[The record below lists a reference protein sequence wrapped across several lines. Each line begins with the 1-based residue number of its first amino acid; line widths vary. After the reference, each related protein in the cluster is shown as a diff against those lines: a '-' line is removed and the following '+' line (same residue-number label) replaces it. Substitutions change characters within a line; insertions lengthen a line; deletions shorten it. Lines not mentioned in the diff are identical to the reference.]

1 MTVTIRDLQAWKAES
16 TRFAM
21 LTAYDFP
28 TAKIF
33 DEAGI
38 PVLLVGDSVGNNV
51 LGYENT
57 LPVTMEEMLHHTRA
71 VARGVTNA
79 LVVGDMPFL
88 SYQVSVEEGVR
99 NAGRFLK
106 EGGAGAVKIEGAQIE
121 LVHKLVELGIPVM
134 AHVGLT
140 PQSVHAMGGYRVQGR
155 GEEAARVMDQALALE
170 KAGAFAIVLEAMP
183 SELGTELTKNLH
195 IPTIGIGAGPGTDA
209 QVLVSPD
216 LLGLSERVPKFARAL
231 MIDPRILVLDDAL
244 SAVDTYTEEEIL
256 HRLHDVMRERT
267 SLIVSHRVSTVRDAD
282 QILVLVDGAI
292 AERGSHDEL
301 IHIDG
306 FYADLYRKQLLEE
319 ELAAS

>member
-1 MTVTIRDLQAWKAES
+1 MTVTIRDLQKWKAEG

-21 LTAYDFP
+21 LTAYDYP

-51 LGYENT
+51 LGYDNT
-57 LPVTMEEMLHHTRA
+57 LPVTMDEMLHHTKA
-71 VARGVTNA
+71 VTRGARNA

-106 EGGAGAVKIEGAQIE
+106 EGGAGAVKIEGPQIE

-155 GEEAARVMDQALALE
+155 GEEAAGRVTDQALALE

-183 SELGTELTKNLH
+183 SELGAELTDTLQ
-195 IPTIGIGAGPGTDA
+195 IPTIGIGAGPDTDA
-209 QVLVSPD
+209 QVLVWSDMAGMNRGRKPRFVKQYAD
-216 LLGLSERVPKFARAL
+216 VGGILLDAARRFG
-231 MIDPRILVLDDAL
+231 D
-244 SAVDTYTEEEIL
+244 E
-256 HRLHDVMRERT
+256 
-267 SLIVSHRVSTVRDAD
+267 VRGGSYPDAD
-282 QILVLVDGAI
+282 H
-292 AERGSHDEL
+292 S
-301 IHIDG
+301 
-306 FYADLYRKQLLEE
+306 YT
-319 ELAAS
+319 